1 MQATCKNREKRKKH
15 ANDFST
21 LSIDDV
27 KTKKKQICF
36 VGIKILSNSQNT
48 TMTQKTPTQ
57 VVFLQNFQTF

>member
-27 KTKKKQICF
+27 KTKKKKNLFCWY
-36 VGIKILSNSQNT
+36 KNT
-48 TMTQKTPTQ
+48 QPKPKH
-57 VVFLQNFQTF
+57 N

>member
-1 MQATCKNREKRKKH
+1 MPATCKNREKRKKR

-36 VGIKILSNSQNT
+36 VGIKILNNSQNT
-48 TMTQKTPTQ
+48 TI
-57 VVFLQNFQTF
+57 FIQTGEQA